1 MTRVYVAAVPDD
13 LVSLRDTG
21 ALAGGD
27 RFTAVDDS
35 EEAEYAALMA
45 AADASTAR
53 GPRGGRR
60 VVDLAELP
68 REDAPVTREDVVALH
83 LDTADRGPDA
93 DPDEDLE
100 WFAPQELAHL

>member
-1 MTRVYVAAVPDD
+1 MTRVYVSATPDD
-13 LVSLRDTG
+13 LAGLRDAGVLT
-21 ALAGGD
+21 GGD
-27 RFTAVDDS
+27 RFTAPDDS
-35 EEAEYAALMA
+35 EESEYAALMA
-45 AADASTAR
+45 AADASTAL

-60 VVDLAELP
+60 VVVVAELP
-68 REDAPVTREDVVALH
+68 DEDAPVAPDDVVALH